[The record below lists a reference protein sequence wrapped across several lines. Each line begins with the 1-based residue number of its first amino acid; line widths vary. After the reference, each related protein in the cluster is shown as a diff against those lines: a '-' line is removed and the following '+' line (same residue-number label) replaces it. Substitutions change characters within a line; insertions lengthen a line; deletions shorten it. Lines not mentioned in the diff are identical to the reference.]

1 MFLLDTNVCIH
12 LLNGTKPQII
22 DEFKKATPAQI
33 ILCGVVKAEL
43 LYGARNSMK
52 VEDNLQL
59 LNRFFAPLNS
69 LPFDDTSAEEYGKI
83 RADLSRQGQPIGR
96 LIGPNDLLIASIAKA
111 FDVILV
117 TNNTREF
124 SRISGLRLVDWQ
136 E

>member
-33 ILCGVVKAEL
+33 TLCGVVKAEL
-43 LYGARNSMK
+43 LYGARNSSK

-83 RADLSRQGQPIGR
+83 RADLSRQGQPIG
-96 LIGPNDLLIASIAKA
+96 PNDLLIASIAKA

-117 TNNTREF
+117 TNNTKEF